1 MVLKDFHLLLKNCDK
16 CFLSMFG
23 NPEYILI

>member
-1 MVLKDFHLLLKNCDK
+1 MVLKDFHLVLKKYDK
-16 CFLSMFG
+16 CFLNMFG